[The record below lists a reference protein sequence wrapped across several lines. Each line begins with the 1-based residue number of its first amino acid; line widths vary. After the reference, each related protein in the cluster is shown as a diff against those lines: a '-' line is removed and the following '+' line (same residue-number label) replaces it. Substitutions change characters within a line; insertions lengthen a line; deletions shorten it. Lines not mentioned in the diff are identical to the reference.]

1 MEAKLN
7 FFFKSKKEVSSPKTA
22 SSSSTTTTTTFSSG
36 MTSSGVDTRKYIK
49 ISRMLEKRVSPEAM
63 SQVNIL
69 TPKPKKGYD
78 STLFVCEAEKIIQRT
93 PSKIKKK
100 REVVMED
107 KGTEITPSLI
117 KMAMREREK
126 EKMREKEK
134 EKEREKEKEE
144 KEKEKKKVKEEGIS
158 FSKYQR
164 QYSSIS
170 SPRSFPSAHRKSG
183 FTSNLYLTLYEEVQ
197 QGGLFGP
204 DLEGLLKACKIFSYV
219 RSGKIYVNDVHPTL
233 RVLKISISDGD
244 ILQALKSVYIDANG
258 ILDFSDF
265 LKILNEK
272 SQISQDPAF
281 QEAFQIFGKMK
292 GGRVDVDDVM
302 PILNTLGISV
312 SFQTYQEVMNY
323 LYRDANRMVDFGDF
337 IFSLEDLQQQYEDVV
352 YREWL
357 PQEEFEKRLSK
368 SRASRVFQQLRKK
381 SSSIT
386 RSSESFSSMRSS
398 RKSISE
404 RIAEE
409 TFDLAQRQSS
419 KSKKSLER
427 VDMGVPESLRSSS
440 RSSISFRKLSGPT
453 EISKGEVTPPKAIL
467 ASKGVVTSS
476 KAIQTSRGDI
486 TSSKAIPAFRKLFHE
501 PDMSAVSEAQQKMLK
516 VDESKSQEEPDKY
529 EICFPGT
536 QPCGSVS
543 SLRKIL
549 NIEEIPVVRKSSSL
563 QKSAKE
569 TEKKYAVSVTDLQPQ
584 SVKSHLIYRKPLSEI
599 HVEKSF
605 ESSSMSGLSL
615 EKAED
620 ISEEGREVQ
629 PETFGALQR
638 SITYINKIRKDEVP
652 VNELPTILKILG
664 IELSDEEFQD
674 VLQMTPPNESDM
686 VNLKDFLTNLS
697 KSRQFTEY
705 SVLKDAIPIIEDLE
719 EKKANV
725 DDLKHDLRKLG
736 IYCTQTELE
745 RALEQV
751 PPDSEGHVNFK
762 DFAQA
767 LKEDPFLGKRKSLE
781 ESLKEMKGFKGNK
794 VSVDNLWRTLHRLDA
809 NLTEEEFQEA
819 LKAVPKDEEGK
830 IEFDKFFE
838 ALEGI
843 QESVEPKPKLKGIP
857 DNILALSKIAVDKMV
872 PKKDLDHVLKSIGIV
887 LSKETLENILSS
899 SDSEMIDVKEVVSSL
914 RNTENF
920 STCLALKELVTQMD
934 EDKTVPHHVEDVY
947 SQIREKNL
955 PPELRGK
962 KLSSQEIED
971 ITGSHPLKD
980 MDIMKFNMFMNILAR
995 SKDFPVKDAFEK
1007 GMKMLTHLEKGKV
1020 SIPDL
1025 LNALANVNINIPK
1038 ETLDRIFES
1047 CPTDENG
1054 DIWLKDFINGLTQTQ
1069 QFADSIALQLAV
1081 SGLENVEDDLIETEE
1096 IQESLTERGLEAA
1109 NEVLT
1114 QMLPDITNEQGKI
1127 EFPKFMSDISKV
1139 LLVPRVS
1146 GIPES
1151 FNETILS
1158 RKDSNILFKL
1168 QENVRVMGIH
1178 LDADELE
1185 EALENTT
1192 VDENG
1197 MVNFKVY
1204 ANELTEMDNFK
1215 EFQKIDDAWNILH
1228 KLGNG
1233 KVKPDNLSQALGDLG
1248 IKVTD
1253 KNLKEV
1259 LKLIQPDENGEI
1271 KIMDVINVLSATP
1284 ELAKPPDM
1292 KDVWDVLNK
1301 VGDEKVNIDDVCN
1314 TLDDL
1319 GIKVTEEEFHQVLQ
1333 SIQPE
1338 EDGFIKMK
1346 DVVQKLAEIP
1356 GFIEPP
1362 AVVVKA
1368 LSKVGDEKVNI
1379 DDVCQTLDDLGIKV
1393 AEEKLQEI
1401 VQSIQPDES
1410 GSIKVKDVVQKL
1422 AETPGFIE
1430 PPVDVWDVLNKL
1442 GDEKVKTDDV
1452 SSALD
1457 DLGIRVTEKNLQE
1470 ILQSIQ
1476 PDEAGSVK
1484 IKDVVQK
1491 LADAQE
1497 FTGPTELQKAWTI
1510 VTNITDGKIK
1520 KANILPTLESL
1531 GFNLNDEDLQEAL
1544 KSFQTDGDL
1553 KDIDLREFIK
1563 KYSEIKNCKKT
1574 QQLQDAWTLL
1584 NTVSEGKVKT
1594 SDLGKAL
1601 ETMGIALG
1609 EEEIQDIEKYTDT
1622 GEDGTVSLQDV
1633 IDKLTNAQKMSEGQ
1647 RIQNA
1652 VNVVTSVKDGK
1663 VKMTDVPSVLDSLGF
1678 DVDAKETTEIL
1689 NSIVPDEGEV
1699 NLKEVVKKLDDSKKL
1714 EQAQRFEN
1722 AKMVVTSVNQGKVN
1736 VDDLDNT
1743 LKSLGINLTD
1753 EHVQELKKAVEVDEE
1768 GMVNLDEVVKKLMD
1782 EKKQKAQIL
1791 EDAAFIVSSVTDGK
1805 VKVSDLAPVLKHMGA
1820 DLANEDV
1827 KEALKSVDVDET
1839 GMVNLEAF
1847 VNQVPISKLSPKIQ
1861 QNKKI
1866 HDIINNVVDGKINI
1880 ENLKPTL
1887 EGLGIRLSDEELRRA
1902 IKSVKVDED
1911 GNMDF
1916 KDIVEKAEES
1926 LYMTE
1931 NKRLQD
1937 AKNIISNVSD
1947 GKVNIDDLPS
1957 TLESLGIDLSERD
1970 IKKILESVEPLA
1982 EDGMV
1987 DFKDVVSKVA
1997 ELRDTKKKKRI
2008 TFANPLVSNFIDKK
2022 IKPEDVVPI
2031 LESLELPI
2039 SDENIKKALESTE
2052 FDEDGKI
2059 KFDKFINELMKT
2071 GDCAKSQRIQDAN
2084 NFVNNIVDGKVNT
2097 EDVMPILKS
2106 LGIDLS
2112 KEKLADILKSV
2123 KPDEKGK
2130 VKFQDVVNKLISSK
2144 RALKAQQ
2151 LEDARKI
2158 LTNVVDGK
2166 VAFEDLQPTLESLGI
2181 DLTDEA
2187 LKETLESIE
2196 PDENGNVDFDD
2207 SVRKFLKHKNSL
2219 LTIKLKRAQE
2229 VIDTVSDGKIHAKD
2243 LSPTLENFGIK
2254 LTDDM
2259 LKDTVKSVGIDGDG
2273 TVNVKNVVEKLFQ
2286 NEKLPKDENIE
2297 KSLNAVAKIAE
2308 GNIKIT
2314 DLSPLLETLDIDLT
2328 EEDLQKT
2335 LKTVDTKGGMVN
2347 LKTFVDKLASLEQF
2361 PECQRIEDA
2370 CVAVKSITDKKVPVE
2385 ELMPTLKQLGV
2396 KVSKEDVEEI
2406 LRVVTPDK
2414 DGTVDIMEFLDQL
2427 AKSEPFN
2434 DLKRVEDACNFVSS
2448 IKDGKVKVDDLPSTL
2463 ETLGVNL
2470 TPEELKETLKSVQP
2484 DDNGAVNLKDFF
2496 RELNDTEK
2504 FEKCQQLKVVCD
2516 TLNKIPD
2523 GKVNVSE
2530 LTSTMNNLGIP
2541 LNPDEINETLASVKV
2556 DENGTINLKDFMDV
2570 LSKTKK
2576 FLEGQQLEQMGN
2588 AMLNVIDGKAN
2599 VKDLAPTLQSLGV
2612 PFSNEEINKMV
2623 KNVQVDADG
2632 TVNLKNFV
2640 DNLIKKHQ
2648 LKEKAK
2654 LEKLKNIISH
2664 ILEGK
2669 IQVDD
2674 LESALKNLGIV
2685 LSEKELQDT
2694 LKAIEVDES
2703 GEVDLRTLG
2712 ESLNKIEEFNEA
2724 KRIQSTCSMVSHISE
2739 GKVKMEDLPDTLSSL
2754 EVECTEEELKE
2765 ALKTAVP
2772 DENNMVNLNT
2782 LIAVLS
2788 KNHEMSDEKKRI
2800 EDAFNLVNSVL
2811 DGKIEVS
2818 KLSSVLENSGIT
2830 PTYEEIKE
2838 TLKNI
2843 GAEDSKMVDLKDFI
2857 EELGQMNQSSV
2868 GMEPVLEVLD
2878 NLSDGK
2884 IKVDELAPFL
2894 DNFGIHLTKEELEET
2909 QKSLGVEDD
2918 GVVDL
2923 NKFLDSYA
2931 KDKVEKAPSIREI
2944 SKMITPIAGGKVLL
2958 EDVESALE
2966 GLKFNLSDEDIKEA
2980 VKSVVAD
2987 DQGYVDLKKVI
2998 KNISESES
3006 YQEDPA
3012 LKNALNFIINVDDRK
3027 VNVNDLVPI
3036 MEKLGISLNE
3046 EELNETLKS
3055 LQPDENET
3063 VNLQN
3068 FIREL
3073 SKNEKYQEI
3082 PSKPPETKMTS
3093 KQKYD
3098 LLTQPVRG
3106 DSESLEEKHQA
3117 IFKIIDDLILRKEE
3131 TIPAEELKSLLS
3143 DFDITVR
3150 ADSVIDVLER
3160 VSIDEGG
3167 SVGLKDC
3174 LLALDSIQRLRDDQ
3188 GRDQLFD
3195 FLNFTDR
3202 MVDVSDLQS
3211 ILKDFGIIM
3220 PENDIREVIKD
3231 IPVNDDGKVSLK
3243 ECVAALKETPVLTK
3257 AAEMENPLDIFASI
3271 KANEIPVKTL
3281 DTFIKSLGVN
3291 LKPTEFD
3298 DILKSMPV
3306 KAGEKV
3312 DLEKF
3317 LEAVSDMKSVEEDE
3331 KQPVVDVAN
3340 LNTVLEDMGVHLSPK
3355 EIQSAMD
3362 LVTVGDDGKVDLNEF
3377 MNSMQYNQNY
3387 AQLDDNSVD
3396 VNKLRAFLSNSGI
3409 HLTEK
3414 ETQEILK
3421 HTPVDD
3427 NGEVNKK
3434 EFMAYMLN
3442 TRKPSQYEKK
3452 KVDANKLKYL
3462 LDLLGIQVPDEDIQE
3477 VLQNIPVEDGKVNL
3491 KAFMDALQDSKK
3503 VPLYEGM
3510 KTDIQ
3515 NLSNILS
3522 SMRVDVKDDE
3532 LQELLRNLP
3541 VGEDGRIDM
3550 DKVMQIVKTHQKK
3563 APEEEEVDSSHL
3575 DAVLKD
3581 LGIHFNE
3588 EELKDLLK
3596 NQPVNADGKVK
3607 LDKVMDSLKTFKG
3620 GKVDMNYLEDV
3631 LDKMGLQLTEEEEQD
3646 LIKEVPIDENGMMEL
3661 KKLINALKEKK
3672 AMTVG
3677 VNNLDEILGNMGV
3690 GLSKEE
3696 LQNLVKSILVD
3707 HDGSIDLNKL
3717 IDAVKSMKGG
3727 KVNVSNL
3734 DNFLNSTGEDLTK
3747 DEMEDLLKMLHVGA
3761 DGKVD
3766 VAKLEESLQAIKDEK
3781 IDANNLNTF
3790 LKNMGIDITGEELKE
3805 LKQNLPTDAHGKV
3818 NQKLVME
3825 ALKDSK
3831 GVKLDADELDTILG
3845 NMEIKFSNEEL
3856 KNISKQL
3863 PLDAE
3868 GKAEMTKL
3876 MDSVQAVK
3884 GEKLDVQNLDNQL
3897 SKMGLELSD
3906 EEVKELMK
3914 YLPVDRKGSVYQSD
3928 LINALKAFKA
3938 GKADAQNLEDVLKN
3952 MGIKL
3957 TDAELQEVLKYTPTD
3972 DNGKMDIKKVLDEV
3986 KASQG
3991 EKVDI
3996 GEIGNFL
4003 KNTGIEV
4010 PAQELQE
4017 LLKNL
4022 PGTKKAS
4029 LTKVMDNLQTSI
4041 GGKVSTSNLDDFL
4054 NNMGIKVTESDLKVL
4069 KRNLPVNGDGKIDLN
4084 TLLNEVKA
4092 FQEKHDIS
4100 DVENVLRSM
4109 GLEFSKKELQELQKN
4124 LPVDENGMVNMKKI
4138 MNAVKNVSGG
4148 NVDVNNLE
4156 NVLHN
4161 MGIDLTEKELM
4172 ELLNNLPVDADGKVN
4187 LDKSMDYA
4195 KTIKDNVN
4203 VQNLEDFLKDMGINL
4218 AKDEQEDLLKNL
4230 PIDANGMVNKKSLM
4244 NAVQNLGGGNVDVNK
4259 VDQILGNL
4267 GVQFTDKEIEDLL
4280 SNLPIDADGSVALNK
4295 VIENVKTLKDN
4306 VNVQNLEDFLKDMG
4320 INLAKDEQ
4328 EDLLKNLP
4336 IGANGM
4342 VNKKNLMNAVK
4353 NLSGGD
4359 VDVNKLDQVL
4369 RNLGIQLTDKE
4380 IEELLSKLPLT
4391 KDGKV
4396 NLKGITDN
4404 AKTIQENVDV
4414 QNLNNFLKD
4423 MGIKLTEEEQKDLL
4437 ERLPVGANGKVNKK
4451 NVMNAVQ
4458 NLGGGNVDVSKV
4470 EEVLR
4475 NLGIKL
4481 TDEEVEELL
4490 RNLPI
4495 DADGKIDF
4503 KKIIENAK
4511 TIQENIDV
4519 KNLEDFLK
4527 SMGIKLTKDEQEDLL
4542 KRLPIGVNEKV
4553 NKKNIMN
4560 AMQNLSGGNVDVNK
4574 LDQVLGNLGIELT
4587 DKETE
4592 ELLSNLPIDDDGKVN
4607 LKEVIDNAKSIQEK
4621 IDVQNLEEFLKDMG
4635 IKLTEEEQKDL
4646 LERLPVGANGKV
4658 NKKTIVNAVQNLGG
4672 GNIDVTNLNQ
4682 VLGNLG
4688 IELTDKENEELLSN
4702 LPVDADGKI
4711 DLNEVIDKAKTI
4723 QENVDVKNLDD
4734 FLKDMGIKLTKAEQ
4748 EDLLNR
4754 LPVGVNEKV
4763 NKKNIMNAVQNL
4775 SGGNVDVNKL
4785 DQVLGNLGIELT
4797 DKETEELLSNLPIDD
4812 DGKVNLKEV
4821 IDNAKSIQETIDVQN
4836 LEGFLKDMGI
4846 KLTEEEQK
4854 DLLEHLPVGANGK
4867 VNKKNVM
4874 NAVQKLGEGA
4884 NVDVSKLEEVLGNL
4898 GVKLTDK
4905 ETEQLL
4911 SNLPI
4916 DADGKIDLNEV
4927 IDNAK
4932 TIQENVDVKNLNNFL
4947 KDMGI
4952 KLTEEEQEDL
4962 LKHLPIGA
4970 NEKVNKKNVMN
4981 ALQNLSGGNVDVN
4994 KLDQVLGNL
5003 DIRLSDKEI
5012 EELLSQLPIDDDGKV
5027 NLKEVIDKAKTIQ
5040 ETVDVENLEGFLK
5053 DMGINLTEEEQK
5065 DLLEHL
5071 PVGANGK
5078 VNKKNVMN
5086 AVQNLGEGANVDVS
5100 KLEEVLGNLGVKLT
5114 DKETEQ
5120 LLSNLPI
5127 DADGKIDLNE
5137 VIDKA
5142 KTIQEN
5148 VDVKNLNDFLKD
5160 MGIKLTE
5167 EEQEDLLKHLPVGAN
5182 EKVNKKN
5189 VMNALQNLS
5198 GGNVD
5203 VNKLDQ
5209 VLGNLDIRLSDKEI
5223 EELLSQ
5229 LPIDGDGKVNLKE
5242 VIDNAKTIQE
5252 TIDVQNLED
5261 FLKDM
5266 GIKLTEEEQKDLLEY
5281 LPVGANGKVNK
5292 KNVMNAVQNLGE
5304 GANVDVSKLEE
5315 VLGNLGVKLTDKETE
5330 QLLSNLPIDA
5340 DGKIDLNEVIDKAKT
5355 IQENV
5360 DVKNLNDFLKDMGI
5374 KLTEEEQE
5382 DLLKHLP
5389 VGANEKVNKKNVMN
5403 ALQNLSGGNVDVN
5416 KLDQVLGNL
5425 DIRLTDKEI
5434 EELLSQLPI
5443 DDDGKVNLKE
5453 VTDKAKS
5460 IQETIDVQNL
5470 EEFLKDM
5477 GIKLTEEEQK
5487 DLLEHLPVGAKGKV
5501 KKKSIVNAI
5510 QNLGEGAN
5518 VDVIKLDDVLGNLGI
5533 KLTDKEIEELLS
5545 NLPIDANGKI
5555 DLNEVIDKAKTIQE
5569 NIGVK
5574 NLDDFLKYMGIKL
5587 TEDEKEDLL
5596 KRLPVGANEKVNKK
5610 NVMNALQNL
5619 SGGNVDVNK
5628 LDQVLGNLDIRLTD
5642 KEIEELLSQLPID
5655 DDGKVNLKEVIDNAK
5670 TIQETVDVQNLE
5682 DFLKDTGIELT
5693 EEEQKDLLEHLPVGV
5708 NGKVNKKN
5716 VMNAVQNLGEG
5727 VNVDVNKLDNI
5738 LGNLGIKLT
5747 DKEIDSLLS
5756 DLPIDDDGKVNL
5768 KEVIDNA
5775 KTIQE
5780 NVDFQNLEDFLKDM
5794 GINLTEEEEIDLLEN
5809 LPVGANGKVNRKN
5822 VMRAVKNLHKGA
5834 NVDVS
5839 KLDKVLGNLGVKLT
5853 DKEIEELLSNLPV
5866 DDDGKVKLKE
5876 VIDNAKNIQ
5885 ENVDVQ
5891 NLEGFLKDMGIKL
5904 TEEEQKDLL
5913 EHLPVGANGKVNK
5926 KNVMNAVQNLG
5937 EGANV
5942 DASKLDNVLGNLG
5955 VKLTNKDIEDLLSN
5969 LPIDATGMF
5978 DLKKVMDN
5986 AKIIQENV
5994 DIKNLDDFLK
6004 DMGIKLT
6011 EEEQEDLLKHLPI
6024 GANGK
6029 VNKKN
6034 IMNAMQNLSA
6044 GNVDVNKLD
6053 QVLGN
6058 LGIKFT
6064 DKEIEELLSN
6074 LPIDDDGKVNL
6085 KEVMDNAK
6093 TIQENV
6099 DVQSLDDFLKDMGI
6113 KLTEDEQEDLLKHL
6127 PVGANGKV
6135 NKINVMNAV
6144 QDLSGGNVDVNKL
6157 DQVLGNLGI
6166 KLIDK
6171 EIEELLSKLPID
6183 DDGEVNLK
6191 EVMDTVKD
6199 IQKNIDVKNLDDF
6212 LKDMG
6217 IKLTE
6222 AEQEDFLKH
6231 LPVGVDGKV
6240 NKKNIMDAVQN
6251 LGGVNVDVNKLEQ
6264 VLGNL
6269 GIKLTDKEVAELLTN
6284 LPVDEDGKINVKN
6297 VVDTVK
6303 TIQDNTDIQNLRD
6316 FLKERGIKLT
6326 EDELEDLKQLPVTG
6340 GIFDVNKMD
6349 QVLGILGIK
6358 LTDKEVA
6365 ELLTNLPV
6373 DEDRKVNLEK
6383 VMDEVKTIQENIDAQ
6398 NLEHFLKD
6406 MGVEL
6411 TKKEK
6416 QALLKELPPDANGKM
6431 NKNDIMNALQNLSG
6445 EKIDVNNL
6453 DQLLG
6458 NLGIKLKDS
6467 EMKELMNNLPVDD
6480 GGKINLKE
6488 VMDNVKNVQENI
6500 DAHNL
6505 EDFLKD
6511 MGVELTKKEKQALL
6525 KQLPLDANGKMNKKD
6540 IMNAVQN
6547 LSGGKIDVNN
6557 LDQLLGKMEIKL
6569 TDSEMKELL
6578 NNVPVDD
6585 GGKVKLK
6592 EVMDNVKNVQEN
6604 IDAQNLE
6611 DFLKD
6616 MGVELTKK
6624 EKQALLKQLPLDAN
6638 GKMNKKNIMNAL
6650 QNFNGGKIDVNKLEQ
6665 LLGNLGIK
6673 LKDSE
6678 MKELL
6683 NNLPG
6688 DDGGKVKLKEV
6699 MDNVKNVQDNIDAQ
6713 NLEDFLK
6720 AMGVELTKKEKQA
6733 LLKQLPIDANGKMN
6747 KKDIMNALQN
6757 LSGGKIDVNN
6767 LEEFLGNL
6775 GIKLTDSEMK
6785 ELMNNLPVDDGGKVN
6800 LKEVMDNVKNIQDNI
6815 DAQNLEDFLKTMGV
6829 QLTKKEKQ
6837 ALLKQLPIDANGK
6850 MNKKDIM
6857 NALQNLSDGGKVNL
6871 KEVMDN
6877 VKNIQDNII
6886 DAQNLEDFVK
6896 AMGVELT
6903 KKEKQALL
6911 KQLPLDANGQMNKKD
6926 IMNALQNFS
6935 GGKID
6940 VNNLNQLLGNLGIKL
6955 TDSEMR
6961 ELLSN
6966 LPVDDG
6972 GKINLKE
6979 VMDNVKNV
6987 QDNIDA
6993 QNLEDFLKAM
7003 GVELTKK
7010 EKQALLKQLPLD
7022 ANGQMNK
7029 KDIMNALQN
7038 LSGGKIDVNNLDQL
7052 LGNLEI
7058 KLTDSEMR
7066 ELLNNLPIDDGVK
7079 VNLKEVMDNVKN
7091 IQENVSVPNLEKFLK
7106 DMGIILTK
7114 DEQQDLLNHLPFDG
7128 SGKIKKN
7135 RLMNSLKNFKGGKVD
7150 VHDLDKVLG
7159 NLGMDLTDEELQGL
7173 LKVLPLESDGKVDLD
7188 KLLEFSRSIKD
7199 GVTSQMSVSS
7209 DSKLKYKLKPL
7220 TKIPAS
7226 HIRGRDFQGFLQ
7238 DHVKHKERLTQGQ
7251 LDAFLDAF
7259 ECFDKDETGCIDSH
7273 ALQSTAAKLGID
7285 LTNQEIQDELDY
7297 ADIDRDGKLNFPDFL
7312 TVLTDDDR
7320 FIQAVVPE
7328 TDPNSDLVD
7337 STGILLFE
7345 MLSKLVETAALP
7357 RKSMIDIVCYYRKKY
7372 HDAAGRPMWRRYD
7385 AGGKK
7390 RRKSKRDS
7398 MNQGT
7403 STAAFA
7409 DASRIAIM
7417 SEKDLLKFLEEL
7429 KRCSPP
7435 SDSPYAKI
7443 PIFPLFPNMDGTVMG
7458 KPFKDLQRLE
7468 LLRKKEPLH
7477 FFEDYFFHRRNWK
7490 AQAASMKPLE
7500 NSNWPEEIIN
7510 IDHMLKKKRQ
7520 WTVTEAACLRHQV
7533 KKATDAYHLGVALGH
7548 RKDMLNFWRKI
7559 RGDLIGLET
7568 GNESFYDTFSTYTW
7582 SWNVCQELL
7591 SSKDLKLNDSRTNRY
7606 SHARALFSSFP
7617 YITESDIE
7625 LGRKR
7630 KRKRTLRGQ
7639 T

>member
-5389 VGANEKVNKKNVMN
+5389 VGAN
-5403 ALQNLSGGNVDVN
+5403 
-5416 KLDQVLGNL
+5416 
-5425 DIRLTDKEI
+5425 
-5434 EELLSQLPI
+5434 
-5443 DDDGKVNLKE
+5443 
-5453 VTDKAKS
+5453 
-5460 IQETIDVQNL
+5460 
-5470 EEFLKDM
+5470 
-5477 GIKLTEEEQK
+5477 
-5487 DLLEHLPVGAKGKV
+5487 
-5501 KKKSIVNAI
+5501 
-5510 QNLGEGAN
+5510 
-5518 VDVIKLDDVLGNLGI
+5518 
-5533 KLTDKEIEELLS
+5533 
-5545 NLPIDANGKI
+5545 
-5555 DLNEVIDKAKTIQE
+5555 
-5569 NIGVK
+5569 
-5574 NLDDFLKYMGIKL
+5574 
-5587 TEDEKEDLL
+5587 
-5596 KRLPVGANEKVNKK
+5596 
-5610 NVMNALQNL
+5610 
-5619 SGGNVDVNK
+5619 
-5628 LDQVLGNLDIRLTD
+5628 
-5642 KEIEELLSQLPID
+5642 
-5655 DDGKVNLKEVIDNAK
+5655 
-5670 TIQETVDVQNLE
+5670 
-5682 DFLKDTGIELT
+5682 
-5693 EEEQKDLLEHLPVGV
+5693 
-5708 NGKVNKKN
+5708 
-5716 VMNAVQNLGEG
+5716 
-5727 VNVDVNKLDNI
+5727 
-5738 LGNLGIKLT
+5738 
-5747 DKEIDSLLS
+5747 
-5756 DLPIDDDGKVNL
+5756 
-5768 KEVIDNA
+5768 
-5775 KTIQE
+5775 
-5780 NVDFQNLEDFLKDM
+5780 
-5794 GINLTEEEEIDLLEN
+5794 
-5809 LPVGANGKVNRKN
+5809 
-5822 VMRAVKNLHKGA
+5822 
-5834 NVDVS
+5834 
-5839 KLDKVLGNLGVKLT
+5839 
-5853 DKEIEELLSNLPV
+5853 
-5866 DDDGKVKLKE
+5866 
-5876 VIDNAKNIQ
+5876 
-5885 ENVDVQ
+5885 
-5891 NLEGFLKDMGIKL
+5891 
-5904 TEEEQKDLL
+5904 
-5913 EHLPVGANGKVNK
+5913 
-5926 KNVMNAVQNLG
+5926 
-5937 EGANV
+5937 
-5942 DASKLDNVLGNLG
+5942 
-5955 VKLTNKDIEDLLSN
+5955 
-5969 LPIDATGMF
+5969 
-5978 DLKKVMDN
+5978 
-5986 AKIIQENV
+5986 
-5994 DIKNLDDFLK
+5994 
-6004 DMGIKLT
+6004 
-6011 EEEQEDLLKHLPI
+6011 
-6024 GANGK
+6024 
-6029 VNKKN
+6029 
-6034 IMNAMQNLSA
+6034 
-6044 GNVDVNKLD
+6044 
-6053 QVLGN
+6053 
-6058 LGIKFT
+6058 
-6064 DKEIEELLSN
+6064 
-6074 LPIDDDGKVNL
+6074 
-6085 KEVMDNAK
+6085 
-6093 TIQENV
+6093 
-6099 DVQSLDDFLKDMGI
+6099 
-6113 KLTEDEQEDLLKHL
+6113 
-6127 PVGANGKV
+6127 GKV

-6857 NALQNLSDGGKVNL
+6857 NALQNLSGGKIDVNNLDKFLGNLGIKLTDSEMKELLNNLPVDYGGKVNL

>member
-69 TPKPKKGYD
+69 TPKPKKGMISYCVL
-78 STLFVCEAEKIIQRT
+78 TQ
-93 PSKIKKK
+93 
-100 REVVMED
+100 
-107 KGTEITPSLI
+107 ITPSLI

-204 DLEGLLKACKIFSYV
+204 DLE
-219 RSGKIYVNDVHPTL
+219 
-233 RVLKISISDGD
+233 
-244 ILQALKSVYIDANG
+244 
-258 ILDFSDF
+258 
-265 LKILNEK
+265 
-272 SQISQDPAF
+272 AF

-292 GGRVDVDDVM
+292 GGRVDVEDVM

-516 VDESKSQEEPDKY
+516 VDE
-529 EICFPGT
+529 T
-536 QPCGSVS
+536 
-543 SLRKIL
+543 
-549 NIEEIPVVRKSSSL
+549 
-563 QKSAKE
+563 
-569 TEKKYAVSVTDLQPQ
+569 
-584 SVKSHLIYRKPLSEI
+584 
-599 HVEKSF
+599 
-605 ESSSMSGLSL
+605 
-615 EKAED
+615 
-620 ISEEGREVQ
+620 
-629 PETFGALQR
+629 LQR

-751 PPDSEGHVNFK
+751 PPDN
-762 DFAQA
+762 
-767 LKEDPFLGKRKSLE
+767 
-781 ESLKEMKGFKGNK
+781 
-794 VSVDNLWRTLHRLDA
+794 
-809 NLTEEEFQEA
+809 
-819 LKAVPKDEEGK
+819 
-830 IEFDKFFE
+830 
-838 ALEGI
+838 
-843 QESVEPKPKLKGIP
+843 
-857 DNILALSKIAVDKMV
+857 
-872 PKKDLDHVLKSIGIV
+872 
-887 LSKETLENILSS
+887 
-899 SDSEMIDVKEVVSSL
+899 SEMIDVKEVVSSL

-920 STCLALKELVTQMD
+920 STCL
-934 EDKTVPHHVEDVY
+934 
-947 SQIREKNL
+947 
-955 PPELRGK
+955 
-962 KLSSQEIED
+962 
-971 ITGSHPLKD
+971 
-980 MDIMKFNMFMNILAR
+980 
-995 SKDFPVKDAFEK
+995 AFEK

-1663 VKMTDVPSVLDSLGF
+1663 VKMTDVPSVLESLGF

-2229 VIDTVSDGKIHAKD
+2229 VIDTASDGKIHAKD

-2385 ELMPTLKQLGV
+2385 ELTPTLKQLGV

-2434 DLKRVEDACNFVSS
+2434 DLKRVEDARNFVSS

-2556 DENGTINLKDFMDV
+2556 DENGTVNLKDFMDV

-2623 KNVQVDADG
+2623 KNVQVD
-2632 TVNLKNFV
+2632 
-2640 DNLIKKHQ
+2640 
-2648 LKEKAK
+2648 
-2654 LEKLKNIISH
+2654 
-2664 ILEGK
+2664 
-2669 IQVDD
+2669 
-2674 LESALKNLGIV
+2674 
-2685 LSEKELQDT
+2685 
-2694 LKAIEVDES
+2694 
-2703 GEVDLRTLG
+2703 
-2712 ESLNKIEEFNEA
+2712 
-2724 KRIQSTCSMVSHISE
+2724 
-2739 GKVKMEDLPDTLSSL
+2739 
-2754 EVECTEEELKE
+2754 
-2765 ALKTAVP
+2765 
-2772 DENNMVNLNT
+2772 
-2782 LIAVLS
+2782 
-2788 KNHEMSDEKKRI
+2788 
-2800 EDAFNLVNSVL
+2800 
-2811 DGKIEVS
+2811 
-2818 KLSSVLENSGIT
+2818 
-2830 PTYEEIKE
+2830 
-2838 TLKNI
+2838 
-2843 GAEDSKMVDLKDFI
+2843 
-2857 EELGQMNQSSV
+2857 
-2868 GMEPVLEVLD
+2868 
-2878 NLSDGK
+2878 
-2884 IKVDELAPFL
+2884 
-2894 DNFGIHLTKEELEET
+2894 
-2909 QKSLGVEDD
+2909 
-2918 GVVDL
+2918 
-2923 NKFLDSYA
+2923 
-2931 KDKVEKAPSIREI
+2931 
-2944 SKMITPIAGGKVLL
+2944 
-2958 EDVESALE
+2958 
-2966 GLKFNLSDEDIKEA
+2966 
-2980 VKSVVAD
+2980 
-2987 DQGYVDLKKVI
+2987 
-2998 KNISESES
+2998 
-3006 YQEDPA
+3006 
-3012 LKNALNFIINVDDRK
+3012 
-3027 VNVNDLVPI
+3027 
-3036 MEKLGISLNE
+3036 
-3046 EELNETLKS
+3046 
-3055 LQPDENET
+3055 
-3063 VNLQN
+3063 
-3068 FIREL
+3068 
-3073 SKNEKYQEI
+3073 
-3082 PSKPPETKMTS
+3082 
-3093 KQKYD
+3093 
-3098 LLTQPVRG
+3098 
-3106 DSESLEEKHQA
+3106 
-3117 IFKIIDDLILRKEE
+3117 
-3131 TIPAEELKSLLS
+3131 
-3143 DFDITVR
+3143 
-3150 ADSVIDVLER
+3150 
-3160 VSIDEGG
+3160 
-3167 SVGLKDC
+3167 
-3174 LLALDSIQRLRDDQ
+3174 
-3188 GRDQLFD
+3188 
-3195 FLNFTDR
+3195 
-3202 MVDVSDLQS
+3202 
-3211 ILKDFGIIM
+3211 
-3220 PENDIREVIKD
+3220 
-3231 IPVNDDGKVSLK
+3231 
-3243 ECVAALKETPVLTK
+3243 
-3257 AAEMENPLDIFASI
+3257 
-3271 KANEIPVKTL
+3271 
-3281 DTFIKSLGVN
+3281 
-3291 LKPTEFD
+3291 
-3298 DILKSMPV
+3298 
-3306 KAGEKV
+3306 
-3312 DLEKF
+3312 
-3317 LEAVSDMKSVEEDE
+3317 
-3331 KQPVVDVAN
+3331 
-3340 LNTVLEDMGVHLSPK
+3340 
-3355 EIQSAMD
+3355 
-3362 LVTVGDDGKVDLNEF
+3362 
-3377 MNSMQYNQNY
+3377 
-3387 AQLDDNSVD
+3387 
-3396 VNKLRAFLSNSGI
+3396 
-3409 HLTEK
+3409 
-3414 ETQEILK
+3414 
-3421 HTPVDD
+3421 
-3427 NGEVNKK
+3427 
-3434 EFMAYMLN
+3434 
-3442 TRKPSQYEKK
+3442 
-3452 KVDANKLKYL
+3452 
-3462 LDLLGIQVPDEDIQE
+3462 
-3477 VLQNIPVEDGKVNL
+3477 
-3491 KAFMDALQDSKK
+3491 
-3503 VPLYEGM
+3503 
-3510 KTDIQ
+3510 
-3515 NLSNILS
+3515 
-3522 SMRVDVKDDE
+3522 
-3532 LQELLRNLP
+3532 
-3541 VGEDGRIDM
+3541 
-3550 DKVMQIVKTHQKK
+3550 
-3563 APEEEEVDSSHL
+3563 
-3575 DAVLKD
+3575 
-3581 LGIHFNE
+3581 
-3588 EELKDLLK
+3588 
-3596 NQPVNADGKVK
+3596 ADGKVK

-4306 VNVQNLEDFLKDMG
+4306 VNVKNLEDFLKDMG

-4607 LKEVIDNAKSIQEK
+4607 LKEVIDNAK
-4621 IDVQNLEEFLKDMG
+4621 
-4635 IKLTEEEQKDL
+4635 
-4646 LERLPVGANGKV
+4646 
-4658 NKKTIVNAVQNLGG
+4658 
-4672 GNIDVTNLNQ
+4672 
-4682 VLGNLG
+4682 
-4688 IELTDKENEELLSN
+4688 
-4702 LPVDADGKI
+4702 
-4711 DLNEVIDKAKTI
+4711 
-4723 QENVDVKNLDD
+4723 
-4734 FLKDMGIKLTKAEQ
+4734 
-4748 EDLLNR
+4748 
-4754 LPVGVNEKV
+4754 
-4763 NKKNIMNAVQNL
+4763 
-4775 SGGNVDVNKL
+4775 
-4785 DQVLGNLGIELT
+4785 
-4797 DKETEELLSNLPIDD
+4797 
-4812 DGKVNLKEV
+4812 
-4821 IDNAKSIQETIDVQN
+4821 
-4836 LEGFLKDMGI
+4836 
-4846 KLTEEEQK
+4846 
-4854 DLLEHLPVGANGK
+4854 
-4867 VNKKNVM
+4867 
-4874 NAVQKLGEGA
+4874 
-4884 NVDVSKLEEVLGNL
+4884 
-4898 GVKLTDK
+4898 
-4905 ETEQLL
+4905 
-4911 SNLPI
+4911 
-4916 DADGKIDLNEV
+4916 
-4927 IDNAK
+4927 
-4932 TIQENVDVKNLNNFL
+4932 
-4947 KDMGI
+4947 
-4952 KLTEEEQEDL
+4952 
-4962 LKHLPIGA
+4962 
-4970 NEKVNKKNVMN
+4970 
-4981 ALQNLSGGNVDVN
+4981 
-4994 KLDQVLGNL
+4994 
-5003 DIRLSDKEI
+5003 
-5012 EELLSQLPIDDDGKV
+5012 
-5027 NLKEVIDKAKTIQ
+5027 
-5040 ETVDVENLEGFLK
+5040 
-5053 DMGINLTEEEQK
+5053 
-5065 DLLEHL
+5065 
-5071 PVGANGK
+5071 
-5078 VNKKNVMN
+5078 
-5086 AVQNLGEGANVDVS
+5086 
-5100 KLEEVLGNLGVKLT
+5100 
-5114 DKETEQ
+5114 
-5120 LLSNLPI
+5120 
-5127 DADGKIDLNE
+5127 
-5137 VIDKA
+5137 
-5142 KTIQEN
+5142 
-5148 VDVKNLNDFLKD
+5148 
-5160 MGIKLTE
+5160 
-5167 EEQEDLLKHLPVGAN
+5167 
-5182 EKVNKKN
+5182 
-5189 VMNALQNLS
+5189 
-5198 GGNVD
+5198 
-5203 VNKLDQ
+5203 
-5209 VLGNLDIRLSDKEI
+5209 
-5223 EELLSQ
+5223 
-5229 LPIDGDGKVNLKE
+5229 
-5242 VIDNAKTIQE
+5242 
-5252 TIDVQNLED
+5252 
-5261 FLKDM
+5261 
-5266 GIKLTEEEQKDLLEY
+5266 
-5281 LPVGANGKVNK
+5281 
-5292 KNVMNAVQNLGE
+5292 
-5304 GANVDVSKLEE
+5304 
-5315 VLGNLGVKLTDKETE
+5315 
-5330 QLLSNLPIDA
+5330 
-5340 DGKIDLNEVIDKAKT
+5340 
-5355 IQENV
+5355 
-5360 DVKNLNDFLKDMGI
+5360 
-5374 KLTEEEQE
+5374 
-5382 DLLKHLP
+5382 
-5389 VGANEKVNKKNVMN
+5389 
-5403 ALQNLSGGNVDVN
+5403 
-5416 KLDQVLGNL
+5416 
-5425 DIRLTDKEI
+5425 
-5434 EELLSQLPI
+5434 
-5443 DDDGKVNLKE
+5443 
-5453 VTDKAKS
+5453 
-5460 IQETIDVQNL
+5460 
-5470 EEFLKDM
+5470 
-5477 GIKLTEEEQK
+5477 
-5487 DLLEHLPVGAKGKV
+5487 
-5501 KKKSIVNAI
+5501 
-5510 QNLGEGAN
+5510 
-5518 VDVIKLDDVLGNLGI
+5518 
-5533 KLTDKEIEELLS
+5533 
-5545 NLPIDANGKI
+5545 
-5555 DLNEVIDKAKTIQE
+5555 
-5569 NIGVK
+5569 
-5574 NLDDFLKYMGIKL
+5574 
-5587 TEDEKEDLL
+5587 
-5596 KRLPVGANEKVNKK
+5596 
-5610 NVMNALQNL
+5610 
-5619 SGGNVDVNK
+5619 
-5628 LDQVLGNLDIRLTD
+5628 
-5642 KEIEELLSQLPID
+5642 
-5655 DDGKVNLKEVIDNAK
+5655 
-5670 TIQETVDVQNLE
+5670 
-5682 DFLKDTGIELT
+5682 
-5693 EEEQKDLLEHLPVGV
+5693 
-5708 NGKVNKKN
+5708 
-5716 VMNAVQNLGEG
+5716 
-5727 VNVDVNKLDNI
+5727 
-5738 LGNLGIKLT
+5738 
-5747 DKEIDSLLS
+5747 
-5756 DLPIDDDGKVNL
+5756 
-5768 KEVIDNA
+5768 
-5775 KTIQE
+5775 TIQE

-6004 DMGIKLT
+6004 NMGIKLT

-6480 GGKINLKE
+6480 GGKVNLKE
-6488 VMDNVKNVQENI
+6488 VMDNVKNI
-6500 DAHNL
+6500 
-6505 EDFLKD
+6505 
-6511 MGVELTKKEKQALL
+6511 
-6525 KQLPLDANGKMNKKD
+6525 
-6540 IMNAVQN
+6540 
-6547 LSGGKIDVNN
+6547 
-6557 LDQLLGKMEIKL
+6557 
-6569 TDSEMKELL
+6569 
-6578 NNVPVDD
+6578 
-6585 GGKVKLK
+6585 
-6592 EVMDNVKNVQEN
+6592 
-6604 IDAQNLE
+6604 
-6611 DFLKD
+6611 
-6616 MGVELTKK
+6616 
-6624 EKQALLKQLPLDAN
+6624 
-6638 GKMNKKNIMNAL
+6638 
-6650 QNFNGGKIDVNKLEQ
+6650 
-6665 LLGNLGIK
+6665 
-6673 LKDSE
+6673 
-6678 MKELL
+6678 
-6683 NNLPG
+6683 
-6688 DDGGKVKLKEV
+6688 
-6699 MDNVKNVQDNIDAQ
+6699 QDNIIDAQ

-6733 LLKQLPIDANGKMN
+6733 LLKQLPLDANGK
-6747 KKDIMNALQN
+6747 
-6757 LSGGKIDVNN
+6757 
-6767 LEEFLGNL
+6767 
-6775 GIKLTDSEMK
+6775 
-6785 ELMNNLPVDDGGKVN
+6785 
-6800 LKEVMDNVKNIQDNI
+6800 
-6815 DAQNLEDFLKTMGV
+6815 
-6829 QLTKKEKQ
+6829 
-6837 ALLKQLPIDANGK
+6837 
-6850 MNKKDIM
+6850 
-6857 NALQNLSDGGKVNL
+6857 
-6871 KEVMDN
+6871 
-6877 VKNIQDNII
+6877 
-6886 DAQNLEDFVK
+6886 
-6896 AMGVELT
+6896 
-6903 KKEKQALL
+6903 
-6911 KQLPLDANGQMNKKD
+6911 MNKKD